1 MVLNADVYNEKS
13 VMGLD
18 CFDIIPLVL
27 HVCVFVRSLS
37 VRSFVCLFAFCFV
50 FGGSFLAIFV
60 EGMGGWKRIFLPL
73 TFPKFK

>member
-1 MVLNADVYNEKS
+1 
-13 VMGLD
+13 MGLD

-27 HVCVFVRSLS
+27 NVCVFVRSLS
-37 VRSFVCLFAFCFV
+37 VRSFVRLFVCLFAFCFV